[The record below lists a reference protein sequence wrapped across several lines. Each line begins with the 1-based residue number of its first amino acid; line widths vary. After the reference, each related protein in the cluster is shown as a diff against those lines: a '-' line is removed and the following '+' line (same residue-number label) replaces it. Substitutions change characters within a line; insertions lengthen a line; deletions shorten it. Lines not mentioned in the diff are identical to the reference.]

1 MHILLTDHLTC
12 PRCGPEFGLI
22 LLAERM
28 ENRRVLEGWLG
39 CANCRE
45 KYPIVDGFADLR
57 TGLVEALPGEGGSAP
72 EEGGREEAFRLAA
85 LLGVTEGPG
94 FVLVV
99 GEAARLAPGIAAVV
113 EGIEVVAVDPS
124 LAGWPEVPGVS
135 RLATGAQ
142 LPFFSGTMRAV
153 ALTGERAEGL
163 LEEGARVV
171 SRLGRLVVQGAGAG
185 VAERLA
191 RVGLEPLVAEGETVV
206 AVRR

>member
-28 ENRRVLEGWLG
+28 ENRRVFEGWLG

-45 KYPIVDGFADLR
+45 KYPIAGGFADLR
-57 TGLVEALPGEGGSAP
+57 AGRVEAPAGEGGSSP
-72 EEGGREEAFRLAA
+72 EEGDREEAFRLAA

-99 GEAARLAPGIAAVV
+99 GEAARLAPGIAGVV

-153 ALTGERAEGL
+153 ALTGERAERL

-171 SRLGRLVVQGAGAG
+171 SRLGRLVVQGAGRG
-185 VAERLA
+185 VVERLA
-191 RVGLEPLVAEGETVV
+191 RAGLEPLAAEGETVV